1 MAAPVLQFKRGLF
14 TNLPALR
21 AGEPGFTTDKYD
33 LYVGIDSTTANNQ
46 FVGSGRFWTI
56 ESATTGSGV
65 NLVEGTNNGTNYI
78 TLASPASLAG
88 IVTYYLP
95 ATQGGASSVLT
106 NDGSGN
112 LTWGAGSANSV
123 LSGITT
129 VTGQLNIEATTDISG
144 LTTVT
149 NTTDNTLGNADTGAF
164 QIDGG
169 LGVNKNVT
177 VGGNLNVQGYSEFV
191 GVVTF
196 KGGTINLGDAN
207 TDDINVAGEFVSS
220 LVPNDDNSY
229 DVGGDAT
236 KQWRHANFAGI
247 GTFDGGLD
255 IGGEAALASATV
267 EDLTSGR
274 VVLAGTG
281 GALEDSANLTF
292 DGSTLTVTGGTTVT
306 GTTNLN
312 GDVTLGDAGA
322 DTITVVGVATFT
334 TSDVYIDNQLYVGG
348 LEVTGGASIG
358 QDVTTRNLSVS
369 GISTFTGQIDGNG
382 GADISGGET
391 TLSSA
396 TVSDLTSG
404 RVVLAGTSGAIEDS
418 ANLTFDGTTLSAPT
432 ADLTNATI
440 DNLTFTS
447 GTAITSVD
455 TDLTAVSASDDTLAS
470 AKAIKSYVDS
480 QVTAQDLD
488 FAGDSGTGAVDLD
501 SQSLTI
507 AGTSN
512 EVETSASGQ
521 TITIG
526 LPAAVTVTTSV
537 TTPTVKATNL
547 QANDGT
553 TAITITDSTGAVA
566 TNSNLTV
573 GGNLIVNGSTTQ
585 VNTSQTT
592 IEDQLLE
599 LGMVDGSAPSSD
611 LDKDIGV
618 IFNYYT
624 ASAKKAAVYWDDST
638 SRIVVSQDVS
648 ESSGVLTNNTG
659 AALEMASLYI
669 SGCSG
674 VQEVIGCNSGE
685 VVITNA
691 TIDAGTF

>member
-255 IGGEAALASATV
+255 IGGEASLASATV

-358 QDVTTRNLSVS
+358 QDVSTRHLSVS
-369 GISTFTGQIDGNG
+369 GISTFTGAIDADG
-382 GADISGGET
+382 GANISGGET
-391 TLSSA
+391 VLSSA

-404 RVVLAGTSGAIEDS
+404 RVVLAGTSGALEDS
-418 ANLTFDGTTLSAPT
+418 GNLTFDGTTLTVTGA
-432 ADLTNATI
+432 AAV
-440 DNLTFTS
+440 DNLS
-447 GTAITSVD
+447 
-455 TDLTAVSASDDTLAS
+455 
-470 AKAIKSYVDS
+470 
-480 QVTAQDLD
+480 LD
-488 FAGDSGTGAVDLD
+488 G
-501 SQSLTI
+501 
-507 AGTSN
+507 N
-512 EVETSASGQ
+512 
-521 TITIG
+521 
-526 LPAAVTVTTSV
+526 TVTTSSGGL
-537 TTPTVKATNL
+537 TLDSAS
-547 QANDGT
+547 GT
-553 TAITITDSTGAVA
+553 TTVA
-566 TNSNLTV
+566 DDLTV
-573 GGNLIVNGSTTQ
+573 NGTFTVLGSQSIINTETLKVEDSLIEVGLVNSGGNLV
-585 VNTSQTT
+585 
-592 IEDQLLE
+592 
-599 LGMVDGSAPSSD
+599 APSSD
-611 LDKDIGV
+611 ANIDVGV
-618 IFNYYT
+618 VMHYYSG
-624 ASAKKAAVYWDDST
+624 SAKTAALFWDDSAGRVVVASEVTETT
-638 SRIVVSQDVS
+638 SVMGSITYANL
-648 ESSGVLTNNTG
+648 EIGALTVTDCQGNNQAVIT
-659 AALEMASLYI
+659 
-669 SGCSG
+669 CSG
-674 VQEVIGCNSGE
+674 STRTLEN
-685 VVITNA
+685 ITV
-691 TIDAGTF
+691 DGGSF